1 MTNETAQ
8 YVTHAVVLAGGLG
21 TRINAVLGSRPK
33 ALAEI
38 AGRPFLDW
46 KVQELRRNS
55 VDSVTFLLG
64 HGSGQIV
71 QLLQNHD
78 YDLKLDWV
86 MDGPQL
92 LGTGGALAN
101 ALHRLPNNFYLTYG
115 DNLLDMPYGELIQA
129 AAEAQTS
136 CALAV
141 TSTIGPADRPNSVV
155 SGSRVST
162 YSKVPQEEMAYLD
175 YGVMLLNR
183 ATIQDIIA
191 PLEPPFDLAV
201 VLSALASTSNLAA
214 AITEKPYWEIGTPL
228 TLKQTDR
235 AMESRDPR
243 TFTNAGDSP

>member
-1 MTNETAQ
+1 MTNIGAKP
-8 YVTHAVVLAGGLG
+8 VSHAVVLAGGLG

-46 KVQELRRNS
+46 KIQELRRNS
-55 VDSVTFLLG
+55 IDSVTFLLG

-71 QLLQNHD
+71 QLLENHG
-78 YDLKLDWV
+78 YELKLDWV
-86 MDGPQL
+86 MDGPRL

-101 ALHRLPNNFYLTYG
+101 ALQRLPNEFYLTYG
-115 DNLLDMPYGELIQA
+115 DNLLDMPYVELLEA

-162 YSKVPQEEMAYLD
+162 YSKVPQAEMAYLD
-175 YGVMLLNR
+175 YGVMLLDKS
-183 ATIQDIIA
+183 TIQNIIA
-191 PLEPPFDLAV
+191 PLQPPFDLAV
-201 VLSALASTSNLAA
+201 VLSALASNSNLAA

-243 TFTNAGDSP
+243 TFPNARHSP